1 MIPSI
6 VKTHQPGLRAIRID
20 RPRLVRTIG
29 LARRTGAVGPAAA
42 GAFATELF
50 ALLHEA
56 GWPGVRPS
64 GLRAPGQRHDDQPLA
79 RPGPAAPRRRSIRP
93 FDSSSGRPAERPR
106 RPQNAPGAGV
116 KPR

>member
-79 RPGPAAPRRRSIRP
+79 RPGRPRPVVGRSGRSIPVAAGLRSARAARKMRP
-93 FDSSSGRPAERPR
+93 E
-106 RPQNAPGAGV
+106 QV
-116 KPR
+116 